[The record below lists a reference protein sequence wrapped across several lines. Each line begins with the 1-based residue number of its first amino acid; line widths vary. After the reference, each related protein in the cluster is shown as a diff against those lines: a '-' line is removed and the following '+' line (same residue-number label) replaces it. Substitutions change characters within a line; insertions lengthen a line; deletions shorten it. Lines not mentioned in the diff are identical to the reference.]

1 MKHNKRPQYVTDLV
15 EKANKR
21 FRDFKIK
28 DESNDLF
35 VFVCDY
41 LLKRNMYE
49 GYNFFKNKYV
59 HDVDKVVSV
68 LAGSAKKE
76 EYDYLQIF

>member
-1 MKHNKRPQYVTDLV
+1 MRNNKRPQYVTELV
-15 EKANKR
+15 TKANER
-21 FRDFKIK
+21 FRAFNIK

-41 LLKRNMYE
+41 LLKRKMYQ
-49 GYNFFKNKYV
+49 GYNFYKDVYNTYLGKNV
-59 HDVDKVVSV
+59 PM

-76 EYDYLQIF
+76 EYDYLQIW

>member
-1 MKHNKRPQYVTDLV
+1 MVHKNRPQYVKELV

-41 LLKRNMYE
+41 LLKKNMYE
-49 GYNFFKNKYV
+49 GYNFYKDVYNPYV
-59 HDVDKVVSV
+59 DNIVPM
-68 LAGSAKKE
+68 LAGSAKKD

>member
-49 GYNFFKNKYV
+49 GYNFYKDEYV
-59 HDVDKVVSV
+59 HYVDKVVSV

-76 EYDYLQIF
+76 EYDYLQIY

>member
-1 MKHNKRPQYVTDLV
+1 MQNRKRPQYVAEMV
-15 EKANKR
+15 NAANKR
-21 FRDFKIK
+21 FRDFNIK

-41 LLKRNMYE
+41 LLKKKMYE
-49 GYNFFKNKYV
+49 GYNFFKTVYNPFLKK
-59 HDVDKVVSV
+59 DVSV
-68 LAGSAKKE
+68 LAGSAKKD